1 MVVFGRFLPGM
12 VVVVVLARKRREVA
26 MMPISCLGLTIPDS
40 LERDGHQSF
49 EKESENGEKLPRCPS
64 HVWVS
69 PFQTPLKETH
79 ITASKRKVRTEE
91 ERKEKLP

>member
-1 MVVFGRFLPGM
+1 M